1 MAMGTRPKTRSV
13 TDHWMVGQESSVLK
27 SGEMPTRRSVLK
39 EVLFKRNLPENKRVN
54 FMSLVSC
61 GFQGFDSKC
70 SLDGGCSNKSP
81 DERCSLS
88 KIKWRYQEAG
98 IPTTTDYNVYKKI
111 SDLYDSYMD
120 VKKKKSRKSEGAVN
134 QRNSFEASLDSLF
147 DVTKEDAEKLIRADS
162 SRSKQRKEE
171 DLSFLRDQRTTRNQG
186 MSVVDHKHVKIM
198 MNREEREE
206 RVEAQVRKERERIES
221 EKGSGNVD
229 MSTDSGGADK
239 STQTTDTDKSMESLL
254 EQIGHPTSRKRR
266 RTRSGE
272 VRTITLEVPENIL
285 EKTQQIAT
293 AKGISPQAHVDII
306 AAVISASGG
315 NIDDFRLSRTTGYRS
330 REKVEKVVA
339 ANAKSEFRKI
349 CQDRSRKLIVHFDGK
364 LTEELAPM
372 KIHKEK
378 KDRVAMLVRS
388 PDLEEGEQLLG
399 APELKSGSGMK

>member
-162 SRSKQRKEE
+162 SRSRQRKEE

-186 MSVVDHKHVKIM
+186 MSVVDHKYVKIM
-198 MNREEREE
+198 MN
-206 RVEAQVRKERERIES
+206 
-221 EKGSGNVD
+221 
-229 MSTDSGGADK
+229 
-239 STQTTDTDKSMESLL
+239 
-254 EQIGHPTSRKRR
+254 
-266 RTRSGE
+266 
-272 VRTITLEVPENIL
+272 
-285 EKTQQIAT
+285 
-293 AKGISPQAHVDII
+293 
-306 AAVISASGG
+306 
-315 NIDDFRLSRTTGYRS
+315 
-330 REKVEKVVA
+330 
-339 ANAKSEFRKI
+339 
-349 CQDRSRKLIVHFDGK
+349 
-364 LTEELAPM
+364 
-372 KIHKEK
+372 
-378 KDRVAMLVRS
+378 
-388 PDLEEGEQLLG
+388 
-399 APELKSGSGMK
+399 